1 MTYLDK
7 NGESQY
13 PIMGCYGIGVGRLA
27 ASICEESH
35 DDYGPIWPISIAPWQ
50 VEVCNLRNDNEQVTA
65 IAEKLYDDLGKMGV
79 EVLYDD
85 RNIRP
90 GAMFADADLFGVPVR
105 AVVSPKNCDRGVIE
119 ISLRDKSYKDEFA
132 IDEAAEKIKALV
144 EKMLA
149 EYK

>member
-1 MTYLDK
+1 M
-7 NGESQY
+7 
-13 PIMGCYGIGVGRLA
+13 
-27 ASICEESH
+27 
-35 DDYGPIWPISIAPWQ
+35 
-50 VEVCNLRNDNEQVTA
+50 
-65 IAEKLYDDLGKMGV
+65 
-79 EVLYDD
+79 LYDD